1 MDIRV
6 SLSLYRLLVS
16 DIKIVLSAATSQLK
30 PLMTLNVALN
40 HAIQF
45 LHPDPGHDRQRD
57 SARADIS
64 SDDKISVQS

>member
-16 DIKIVLSAATSQLK
+16 DIKICIECRQLK

-45 LHPDPGHDRQRD
+45 LKAGRDRQTVWGSVLLFVIVLLL
-57 SARADIS
+57 SAPM
-64 SDDKISVQS
+64 